1 MTIYGKRD
9 NILIIRENNGKRTY
23 NRVDMTKADFLN
35 SPYYFLNQNDI
46 VYVEPN
52 KTRINS
58 SAVGPNISV
67 GISALSLLVTIL
79 ALTIRK

>member
-1 MTIYGKRD
+1 
-9 NILIIRENNGKRTY
+9 
-23 NRVDMTKADFLN
+23 MTKADFIN

-46 VYVEPN
+46 VYIEPN

-58 SAVGPNISV
+58 SAVGPNISI